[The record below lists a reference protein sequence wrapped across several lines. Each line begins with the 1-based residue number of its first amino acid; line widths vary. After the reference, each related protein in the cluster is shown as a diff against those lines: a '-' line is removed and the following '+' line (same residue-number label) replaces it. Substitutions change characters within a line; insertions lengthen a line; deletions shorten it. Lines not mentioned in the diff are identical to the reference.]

1 MKKNASTPKINQGC
15 GSANERVGQLAAPPL
30 FNRRYP
36 TSLKGAR
43 ASEATIHAPC
53 IECLKNATLETIIPS
68 VPCVPTYR
76 EHRRCTAS
84 VLSPVSP
91 LLYDHR
97 FRRLQRHR
105 AKPIPLRR
113 RRNFFRLRKK
123 HHEGACAVISRCR
136 KATYHISLAR
146 YITLIRKELI
156 YLETP
161 KDTKSSIIAFRVTP
175 EERAWIEKHSYGNYR
190 IISDFVRDC
199 VFKKDVVIV
208 KGLDEF
214 SKELRRIGNNL
225 NQLTRAV
232 NAGYVRAVDLT
243 ETKEEVEKLWQSLNS
258 LLRDAP

>member
-1 MKKNASTPKINQGC
+1 MCYDRPFGRPQ
-15 GSANERVGQLAAPPL
+15 
-30 FNRRYP
+30 RR
-36 TSLKGAR
+36 
-43 ASEATIHAPC
+43 
-53 IECLKNATLETIIPS
+53 
-68 VPCVPTYR
+68 
-76 EHRRCTAS
+76 
-84 VLSPVSP
+84 
-91 LLYDHR
+91 
-97 FRRLQRHR
+97 R

-113 RRNFFRLRKK
+113 RRIFFRLQKK
-123 HHEGACAVISRCR
+123 YHDGACAVISRCR

-156 YLETP
+156 YLENP

-199 VFKKDVVIV
+199 VLKKDIVIV

-214 SKELRRIGNNL
+214 SNELRRIGNNL

-258 LLRDAP
+258 LLRDVP